1 MNRKLFAA
9 SFIAFSASL
18 LMGAAHATM
27 PGEVVAD
34 FKLTDHTGKTHSLYE
49 AASTKPVVLMIQGN
63 GCPIVRH
70 QMITLKEV
78 SEKYAPQGVRF
89 LLLNPNLQDN
99 AQTIAKEVQEFGY
112 PFPVLVDGQQK
123 VGEAL
128 QVQRTSEV
136 YVIDPKSR
144 KLVYRGPLDDR
155 VGYERQRPASKHY
168 LVNALDSLLAGQP
181 VKVPYAD
188 GVGCI
193 VNFPN
198 RKASHMNHQMD
209 HSQMDHS
216 KMGH

>member
-1 MNRKLFAA
+1 MNRTLFKS
-9 SFIAFSASL
+9 SFVALSASL
-18 LMGAAHATM
+18 LMSAAHATM

-34 FKLTDHTGKTHSLYE
+34 FKLSDQSGKVHSLYE
-49 AASTKPVVLMIQGN
+49 KGSTKPIVLMIQGN

-70 QMITLKEV
+70 QMITLKQIGA
-78 SEKYAPQGVRF
+78 KYGPQGVRF
-89 LLLNPNLQDN
+89 LLMNSNLQDN
-99 AQTIAKEVQEFGY
+99 AETITQEAKEFDYTY
-112 PFPVLVDGQQK
+112 PILVDGKEQK
-123 VGEAL
+123 IGEAL

-136 YVIDPKSR
+136 FVIDPTSK
-144 KLVYRGPLDDR
+144 KLVYRGPIDDR

-168 LVNALDSLLAGQP
+168 LIDALDATLAGQA

-198 RKASHMNHQMD
+198 RQASHRNH
-209 HSQMDHS
+209 QMDHS